1 MGATPQVAGY
11 RQLSAEEVALINKI
25 KAAAAL
31 VGDLV
36 DEIAGQSLSV
46 RDGRAVAIAKTELQT
61 GFMWL
66 VRSVAKPES
75 F

>member
-11 RQLSAEEVALINKI
+11 RQLSADEVALIEEIKV
-25 KAAAAL
+25 KAAEVGVLVERVQAATGL
-31 VGDLV
+31 V
-36 DEIAGQSLSV
+36 
-46 RDGRAVAIAKTELQT
+46 DGRAAAIAKTELQT

-66 VRSVAKPES
+66 VRSVAKPTS